1 MGKFGDLLMQQ
12 AGGAAGNAAQ
22 GIMGGLTGMLFAGY
36 NDRRQM
42 KQQTK
47 LQNLQIAGDKELTDY
62 NFNKELQMWK
72 DTGYGP
78 QMQQLKEAGL
88 NPALIYGTG
97 GSGGMTTD
105 IKPGQVNGADA
116 PKGGGEVMGMAIASM
131 QMQLMNAQRK
141 NIEADTQNK
150 EAQTGA
156 IPTQI
161 EKTKS
166 ETQLNIANTGNTQAD
181 TELKQIQSS
190 ILSIEE
196 HVKGQ
201 TQNAQIATI
210 MTGLLTATKQLEGL
224 QSQNKITAAQAKN
237 IDQRI
242 RLELANTA
250 MNTWLQSQEG
260 KLANQQEKESV
271 NRVIMQVQNNMR
283 EWDKMAQTNTQIQQA
298 QQKLDYETEVPNSL
312 KEILDR
318 IFIIPKFSH

>member
-12 AGGAAGNAAQ
+12 AGGAVGNAASSL
-22 GIMGGLTGMLFAGY
+22 IGGATGMLFAGY

-47 LQNLQIAGDKELTDY
+47 LQNLQIQGEKQMTDY
-62 NFNKELQMWK
+62 NYQKQLDMWNA
-72 DTGYGP
+72 TGYGA
-78 QMQQLKEAGL
+78 QMKQLEGAGL

-116 PKGGGEVMGMAIASM
+116 PKGGGEVMGMAIANM

-141 NIEADTQNK
+141 NIEADTANK
-150 EAQTGA
+150 EAQTSTV
-156 IPTQI
+156 PSQI

-181 TELKQIQSS
+181 TELKQIQAS
-190 ILSIEE
+190 IQSIQE
-196 HVKGQ
+196 HIQGQ
-201 TQNAQIATI
+201 TQNTQIAAI
-210 MTGLLTATKQLEGL
+210 MTGLQNATAQLHGL
-224 QSQNKITAAQAKN
+224 ESQNKITAAQAAN
-237 IDQRI
+237 INQRI

-283 EWDKMAQTNTQIQQA
+283 EWDKMSQTNTQISQQ
-298 QQKLDYETEVPNSL
+298 QQKIEYETEVPQSV

-318 IFIIPKFSH
+318 IFILPKFNK